1 MNWVR
6 HGGSTTF
13 ETKSSYC
20 SSYCYC
26 CVARQ
31 GLPCYTAVAR
41 LGFKR
46 RASAVLK
53 SNLIRS
59 TEFGTAVTRRLKRA
73 LKRLQVCIVMELV
86 HLAYAIN
93 FQALQSN
100 RKKWFKYNI
109 TGFKTPAGR
118 RQPVGYLQVWPRI
131 WTLDYREQIYQ
142 EVRAELEPGTA
153 DLRVRRAAYSATLP
167 P

>member
-1 MNWVR
+1 
-6 HGGSTTF
+6 
-13 ETKSSYC
+13 
-20 SSYCYC
+20 
-26 CVARQ
+26 
-31 GLPCYTAVAR
+31 
-41 LGFKR
+41 
-46 RASAVLK
+46 
-53 SNLIRS
+53 
-59 TEFGTAVTRRLKRA
+59 
-73 LKRLQVCIVMELV
+73 MELV
-86 HLAYAIN
+86 HLAYAAN
-93 FQALQSN
+93 LQALQSN

-109 TGFKTPAGR
+109 TGLKTPTGR